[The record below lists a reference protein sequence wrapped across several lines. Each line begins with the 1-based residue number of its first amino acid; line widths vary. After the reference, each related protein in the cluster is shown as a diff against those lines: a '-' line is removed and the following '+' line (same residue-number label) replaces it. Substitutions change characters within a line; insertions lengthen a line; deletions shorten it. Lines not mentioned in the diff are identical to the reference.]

1 MELSSFNLFFHIYL
15 VSVIAVIGLCV
26 GSFLN
31 VAGLRLLSEE
41 SIVFPGSKCPK
52 CSYSLKWYDNIPV
65 LSYLFLRGKCRSC
78 KAHISIQY
86 PIVELS
92 TALLFVGIFECF
104 GITLKSF
111 FLLILASAL
120 IVITITDLREKLIY
134 DWSSIPLIPIGLI
147 YSFFDIGNS
156 GLGTVTYPLEGI
168 NSSITFNEIFI
179 SAIIGAI
186 IGAAFFEIFS
196 RIGYLTVGE
205 YAFGG
210 GDSIIGA
217 ALGAWFGWKMILI
230 ILLFSFLFQLVV
242 GLPVLIHNMY
252 KDKDY
257 KSIIFTGV
265 LVCSMFIIPL
275 GNYIGL
281 EQHSM
286 GFFLAVLISFS
297 LAIVG
302 MVVILQRT
310 KEKKSFTFLPFG
322 PALVLGGF
330 LVMFMGQSLLDL
342 TVQTIF

>member
-15 VSVIAVIGLCV
+15 VSVIAIVGLCI

-31 VAGLRLLSEE
+31 VVGLRLLSEE

-52 CSYSLKWYDNIPV
+52 CLKSLKWYDNIPV
-65 LSYLFLRGKCRSC
+65 LSYLLLMGKCRNC
-78 KAHISIQY
+78 KSSISIQY
-86 PIVELS
+86 PIVELT
-92 TALLFVGIFECF
+92 TALLFVGIFESF

-111 FLLILASAL
+111 FLLILTSAL
-120 IVITITDLREKLIY
+120 IVITITDLKEKLIY
-134 DWSSIPLIPIGLI
+134 DWSSIPLIPIGLV
-147 YSFFDIGNS
+147 YTYFDIGKS

-230 ILLFSFLFQLVV
+230 ILLFSFLFQLIV
-242 GLPVLIHNMY
+242 GLPILIYNMY

-265 LVCSMFIIPL
+265 LVCSMFIPSL

-281 EQHSM
+281 TKHFM
-286 GFFLAVLISFS
+286 GALLVVLISFS
-297 LAIVG
+297 LAGVG

-310 KEKKSFTFLPFG
+310 KERKSFTFLPFG
-322 PALVLGGF
+322 PALVLGCF